1 MQLIKV
7 VIKKL
12 IMIQMWLTYMSSGL
26 TLDAL
31 ILNVRDLQA
40 ALPIILRAEQHC
52 VDVPIFFFIFRC
64 FPPLLLN
71 HVDVRHEVRNK
82 LVLVL
87 LATNR
92 AFLHPVAL
100 QLFHSFYHAS
110 GQI

>member
-12 IMIQMWLTYMSSGL
+12 IIIQMWLTYMSSGL

-52 VDVPIFFFIFRC
+52 VDVPIFFLYLQMFSPASLESRRC
-64 FPPLLLN
+64 
-71 HVDVRHEVRNK
+71 K
-82 LVLVL
+82 
-87 LATNR
+87 A
-92 AFLHPVAL
+92 
-100 QLFHSFYHAS
+100 
-110 GQI
+110 